1 MTLYYSQ
8 PWVNSWMTTPASNVQ
23 SRRGV
28 VYVQMYIR
36 ILGLRPSTG
45 VAKLALLVPLPSL
58 LMILAG
64 IPTVGLHSLL
74 CVEDNTIVALTALSV
89 VVYFEVTSR
98 LRESEG
104 VQKIMV
110 RVGSVEKLRD

>member
-1 MTLYYSQ
+1 MGELVDDDTSFKRAVS
-8 PWVNSWMTTPASNVQ
+8 PRRSVRPDVHSHSGVASVNRGSKV
-23 SRRGV
+23 GV
-28 VYVQMYIR
+28 VS
-36 ILGLRPSTG
+36 STA
-45 VAKLALLVPLPSL
+45 VS
-58 LMILAG
+58 IDG
-64 IPTVGLHSLL
+64 ISSNSYSGSYSLL

-104 VQKIMV
+104 VQKVMV